1 MAEQQLIGALEAG
14 GTKMVCATGYADG
27 TVLER
32 EQIATTTPQET
43 VEAVNAWFANKG
55 IAALGIGAF
64 GPTAVNPA
72 SPQYGKI
79 LETPKTAWRYFD
91 LLGTIQN
98 ELNIPCGYDTD
109 VNVACLGEVTF
120 GCAQGL
126 TDVAYLTIGT
136 GVGAGVLSGG
146 QLVHGMMHPEAG
158 HILVTRDP
166 RDTIGEHS
174 GCPFHDNCLEGLIA
188 GPGIKKRWDGKS
200 AGDMADDPEAMDLLA
215 GYLAQALM
223 TYTLCYAP
231 QKIIIGGGVADHTP
245 IVPLARKKCDECP
258 LAISSRPRSTTS
270 IPTLS
275 TTASRVSRASWAV
288 WPLAHRRSSKRCTN
302 DTRYCRAR
310 ITRRQRY
317 RALQGPQTHKAV

>member
-1 MAEQQLIGALEAG
+1 M
-14 GTKMVCATGYADG
+14 DS
-27 TVLER
+27 

-43 VEAVNAWFANKG
+43 VEAVNAWFADKD

-72 SPQYGKI
+72 SSQYGKI

-126 TDVAYLTIGT
+126 TDVVYLTIGT

-146 QLVHGMMHPEAG
+146 KLVHGMMHPEAG

-166 RDTIGEHS
+166 RDTIGEHRA
-174 GCPFHDNCLEGLIA
+174 GCN
-188 GPGIKKRWDGKS
+188 
-200 AGDMADDPEAMDLLA
+200 
-215 GYLAQALM
+215 
-223 TYTLCYAP
+223 
-231 QKIIIGGGVADHTP
+231 
-245 IVPLARKKCDECP
+245 
-258 LAISSRPRSTTS
+258 RP
-270 IPTLS
+270 
-275 TTASRVSRASWAV
+275 
-288 WPLAHRRSSKRCTN
+288 AHR
-302 DTRYCRAR
+302 
-310 ITRRQRY
+310 
-317 RALQGPQTHKAV
+317 

>member
-1 MAEQQLIGALEAG
+1 MAEQQLIGALGAG
-14 GTKMVCATGYADG
+14 GTKMVCATGYAGG

-32 EQIATTTPQET
+32 EQVATTAPQET
-43 VEAVNAWFANKG
+43 IEAVNAWFANKG

-79 LETPKTAWRYFD
+79 LEIPKTAWRYFD

-120 GCAQGL
+120 GCAKGL
-126 TDVAYLTIGT
+126 TDVVYLTIGT

-174 GCPFHDNCLEGLIA
+174 AYPFHDNCLEGLIA
-188 GPGIKKRWDGKS
+188 GPGVKKRWNGKG
-200 AGDMADDPEAMDLLA
+200 AGEMADVDSYIVNNSLEGTQGIMGCLA
-215 GYLAQALM
+215 LGAQAL
-223 TYTLCYAP
+223 
-231 QKIIIGGGVADHTP
+231 Q
-245 IVPLARKKCDECP
+245 
-258 LAISSRPRSTTS
+258 
-270 IPTLS
+270 
-275 TTASRVSRASWAV
+275 
-288 WPLAHRRSSKRCTN
+288 
-302 DTRYCRAR
+302 
-310 ITRRQRY
+310 
-317 RALQGPQTHKAV
+317 

>member
-43 VEAVNAWFANKG
+43 VEAVNAWFADKG

-126 TDVAYLTIGT
+126 TDVVYLTIGT

-146 QLVHGMMHPEAG
+146 ELVHGMMHPEAG

-188 GPGIKKRWDGKS
+188 GPSVKKRWGGKS
-200 AGDMADDPEAMDLLA
+200 AGEMADIDSYIVNNSLEGKQGIMGCLA
-215 GYLAQALM
+215 LGAQALQQQ
-223 TYTLCYAP
+223 THP
-231 QKIIIGGGVADHTP
+231 QGVARPANPTYGTTP
-245 IVPLARKKCDECP
+245 
-258 LAISSRPRSTTS
+258 PRL
-270 IPTLS
+270 I
-275 TTASRVSRASWAV
+275 
-288 WPLAHRRSSKRCTN
+288 
-302 DTRYCRAR
+302 
-310 ITRRQRY
+310 
-317 RALQGPQTHKAV
+317 